1 MIKKQLLRVL
11 VAAGIIS
18 FASCAGNDNTK
29 DATVQQNSQKDEFRK
44 GIKTIKATLN
54 NQNEELTLTGK
65 VEYDP
70 DKVINYTPLVSGIV
84 DRTFFSLGDKVQ
96 KGQTLL
102 NMRSSDLSSLQ
113 SELVSSESDVKI
125 AQRELQTALSMHE
138 DNMLSETELME
149 AQAKLK
155 QAQAVYNKTQ
165 NDIAV
170 YGTSKGNEGF
180 AIKAPMSGYI
190 VSKNVS
196 SGSTISA
203 DSDPLFTIADLNNV
217 WVIANVYASN
227 LKFVKEGMDVAVTT
241 LSYPGEV
248 FNGKINTLSQIFD
261 PEEKVL
267 KARIVMNNQN
277 LKLKP
282 EMSTVIR
289 LKNQANIQFVTI
301 PSDVLI
307 FDNDKYYVVVEE
319 PSGEFTAKEVEIQGH
334 NNTTTY
340 IASGLSEGENVVAT
354 NQLLIYSGLKE
365 N

>member
-1 MIKKQLLRVL
+1 MIKKQLFNVL
-11 VAAGIIS
+11 VAAGIIA
-18 FASCAGNDNTK
+18 FTSCAGNDNTK
-29 DATVQQNSQKDEFRK
+29 NTAVQQNTQKEEFRK
-44 GIKTIKATLN
+44 GIKTIEAKLN

-113 SELVSSESDVKI
+113 SELISSESDLKI

-138 DNMLSETELME
+138 DNMLSDTELME
-149 AQAKLK
+149 AQAKVK
-155 QAQAVYNKTQ
+155 QAQAAYNKTQ
-165 NDIAV
+165 SDVAV
-170 YGTSKGNEGF
+170 YGTNKGNEGF
-180 AIKAPMSGYI
+180 SIKAPMSGYI
-190 VSKNVS
+190 VNKNIS

-203 DSDPLFTIADLNNV
+203 DGDPLFTIADLNTV
-217 WVIANVYASN
+217 WIIANVYASN
-227 LKFVKEGMDVAVTT
+227 LKFVKEGMDVAITT

-248 FNGKINTLSQIFD
+248 FNGKINALSQIFD

-267 KARIVMNNQN
+267 KARIVMNNSDM
-277 LKLKP
+277 KFKP
-282 EMSTVIR
+282 EMSVVIR
-289 LKNQANIQFVTI
+289 LKNQADVQFVTI

-319 PSGEFTAKEVEIQGH
+319 PSGEFAIKQVEIQGH